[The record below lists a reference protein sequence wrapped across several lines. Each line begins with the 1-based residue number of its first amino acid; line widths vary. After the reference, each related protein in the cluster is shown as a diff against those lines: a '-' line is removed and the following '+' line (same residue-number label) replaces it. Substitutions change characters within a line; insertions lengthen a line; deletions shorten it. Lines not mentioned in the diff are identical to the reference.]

1 MKVAYIFWFELF
13 VSASNDHF
21 LKSRLRREEGG
32 GRMVKWNRKRREKGK
47 GGRER
52 EREEWE
58 GGIERERTRGERR
71 KNDKTRREREV
82 HSTLLSFLTILLVR
96 YCKSFSR
103 SSSLM
108 ISRSLTGSTSPST
121 CVTLSSSNAPEKLPK
136 YLKMKLFL
144 HGTWCCPQ
152 AVSVETMVN

>member
-32 GRMVKWNRKRREKGK
+32 GRMVKWNRKRREKG
-47 GGRER
+47 RER

-71 KNDKTRREREV
+71 KNDETRWERGPQYPPFLPHYFVGEV
-82 HSTLLSFLTILLVR
+82 LQVLQSQLLADDLQVSHRVYVTLHMRHIVIFKCPWKITKILENEAISPWYLMLPTS
-96 YCKSFSR
+96 SFSR
-103 SSSLM
+103 NN
-108 ISRSLTGSTSPST
+108 G
-121 CVTLSSSNAPEKLPK
+121 
-136 YLKMKLFL
+136 
-144 HGTWCCPQ
+144 
-152 AVSVETMVN
+152 

>member
-82 HSTLLSFLTILLVR
+82 HSTLLPHYFVGEVLQVLQSQLLADDLQVPHWVYITLHMRHIVIFKCPWKITKILENEAISPWYLMLPTS
-96 YCKSFSR
+96 SFSR
-103 SSSLM
+103 NN
-108 ISRSLTGSTSPST
+108 G
-121 CVTLSSSNAPEKLPK
+121 
-136 YLKMKLFL
+136 
-144 HGTWCCPQ
+144 
-152 AVSVETMVN
+152 